1 MVKKVLAVDNDP
13 FILEF
18 MQDIL
23 SPDGYELFTANDGLE
38 ALDIMDRT
46 TPDIVFVDLVMP
58 NIGGKKLCQ
67 IIRGMERLKNAF
79 IVILSSAI
87 GEQEIDAKKLGVN
100 ACITKGPMEDMAR
113 HIRWVLESPD
123 IATRRC
129 AEGEVL
135 GADKNIQRRITNE
148 LLSMGKHHEAILNA
162 MHEGIMEV
170 VLRGRIVYAN
180 SKCRELLGIPERKL
194 LGSDFFQLFSETD
207 QPKVHA
213 SCRKTVEAES
223 LSPDCLVRINDH
235 ELILRILPIKNQA
248 GLSLIVM
255 LQDITEKRRM
265 EAKLV
270 QAEKR
275 EALGTL
281 AGGIAH
287 NFNNLLT
294 AIQGYV
300 SLLTF
305 KDGLT
310 QAQLDDLQKIQQCVE
325 SGSDLTSELLKI
337 AKGDGQK
344 LKTTD
349 LNRIVKKSSEMF
361 GAGNKEIQIHQKY
374 QKDIWLVDADVGQLE
389 QVFLNLYINAQQAMP
404 GGGELFLKTEN
415 VTLNEKCHPSL
426 EIGGRDYVKVSVR
439 DTGIGIDK
447 NIKEKIF
454 DPFFTTKS
462 MGSGIGACHRPK
474 RGQKSQ
480 GYDSRAQRQREKGPP
495 LKYFFRLPVGSLMT
509 MENRS
514 GERWMSANTPFLLL
528 EKGEWVVGSGRRVL
542 NRIISKKFVTAF
554 NGFPS
559 RIYSVVCPV
568 FQTLFV
574 NFSNKMPINRHIFR
588 LAWTN

>member
-1 MVKKVLAVDNDP
+1 MVAKILAVDNDP
-13 FILEF
+13 FILQF
-18 MQDIL
+18 MKDIL
-23 SPDGYELFTANDGLE
+23 STDKYELFTANNGLE
-38 ALDIMDRT
+38 ALDVMDRT
-46 TPDIVFVDLVMP
+46 TPDIIFVDLVMP

-79 IVILSSAI
+79 VVILSSAI
-87 GEQEIDAKKLGVN
+87 GEQEVNVERLGVN
-100 ACITKGPMEDMAR
+100 ACIAKGPMEDMAR
-113 HIRWVLESPD
+113 HIRWVLENPD
-123 IATRRC
+123 IASRRC
-129 AEGEVL
+129 VEGEVL
-135 GADKNIQRRITNE
+135 GADKNVQRRITNE
-148 LLSMGKHHEAILNA
+148 LLNIEKHNEAILDA

-170 VLRGRIVYAN
+170 VSKGKIVYGN
-180 SKCRELLGIPERKL
+180 PMCLRLLGISERKL

-207 QPKVHA
+207 QTDVHA
-213 SCRKTVEAES
+213 SFQKTIETES

-235 ELILRILPIKNQA
+235 ELILRMLPVKNQA

-265 EAKLV
+265 EAKLS

-310 QAQLDDLQKIQQCVE
+310 QAHLDDLDGIQQCVR

-349 LNRIVKKSSEMF
+349 LNGIVKKSSEMF
-361 GAGNKEIQIHQKY
+361 GAGNKQIQIHQKY

-415 VTLNEKCHPSL
+415 VTLNEKCNPSL
-426 EIGGRDYVKVSVR
+426 EIRGRDYVKVSVR

-462 MGSGIGACHRPK
+462 MGSGLGLATARNTVKSHKGMIHVHSD
-474 RGQKSQ
+474 RG
-480 GYDSRAQRQREKGPP
+480 KGTT
-495 LKYFFRLPVGSLMT
+495 FEIFLPASLNRKT

-514 GERWMSANTPFLLL
+514 GERWMSANTPLFSWKRENGLL
-528 EKGEWVVGSGRRVL
+528 EAAGG
-542 NRIISKKFVTAF
+542 
-554 NGFPS
+554 
-559 RIYSVVCPV
+559 Y
-568 FQTLFV
+568 
-574 NFSNKMPINRHIFR
+574 
-588 LAWTN
+588 

>member
-1 MVKKVLAVDNDP
+1 MVEKVLAVDNDP

-18 MQDIL
+18 MKDIL
-23 SPDGYELFTANDGLE
+23 SPDRYELFTANDGLE

-100 ACITKGPMEDMAR
+100 ACITKGPMKDMAR

-135 GADKNIQRRITNE
+135 GADKNVQRRITNE
-148 LLSMGKHHEAILNA
+148 LLSMGEHHEAILNA
-162 MHEGIMEV
+162 MHEGIMEI

-180 SKCRELLGIPERKL
+180 SKCQELLGIPERKL

-310 QAQLDDLQKIQQCVE
+310 QAHLHDLEKIQQCVE

-361 GAGNKEIQIHQKY
+361 GAGNKQIRIHHKY
-374 QKDIWLVDADVGQLE
+374 QKDLWLVEADVSQLE

-404 GGGELFLKTEN
+404 GGGELFLETEN
-415 VTLNEKCHPSL
+415 VTLNEKCNPSL
-426 EIGGRDYVKVSVR
+426 KRSGRKYVKVSVR
-439 DTGIGIDK
+439 DTGKGIDK
-447 NIKEKIF
+447 NIQEKIF

-462 MGSGIGACHRPK
+462 MGSGLGLATAQNTLKSHKGMIDVHSDSGKGTTFEIFLPAS
-474 RGQKSQ
+474 RG
-480 GYDSRAQRQREKGPP
+480 P
-495 LKYFFRLPVGSLMT
+495 LMT
-509 MENRS
+509 ESRS
-514 GERWMSANTPFLLL
+514 GERRMLADAPFLSWKR
-528 EKGEWVVGSGRRVL
+528 E
-542 NRIISKKFVTAF
+542 
-554 NGFPS
+554 NG
-559 RIYSVVCPV
+559 
-568 FQTLFV
+568 LFE
-574 NFSNKMPINRHIFR
+574 
-588 LAWTN
+588 AAGGY